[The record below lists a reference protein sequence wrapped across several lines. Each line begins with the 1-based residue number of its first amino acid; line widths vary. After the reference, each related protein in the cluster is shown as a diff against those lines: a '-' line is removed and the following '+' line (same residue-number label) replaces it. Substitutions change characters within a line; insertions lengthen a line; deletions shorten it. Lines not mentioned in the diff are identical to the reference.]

1 MNRILLRMTAAADGS
16 PKWQKIFVQGE
27 FHRGDMPGG
36 VVHATTEKFVEMI
49 ANWKKGGGN
58 GLPVDQFH
66 WGDSNDTRIRAED
79 KKAKG
84 WLEDFR
90 IAEDGDL
97 EALVKWNEDGAA
109 DINADRLR
117 YFSPSFHPAWPD
129 KSTGKPQGWT
139 LFGGGLLND
148 PYLTELPKMTASLNP
163 QTNAQPGAEHPTMKI
178 LMKKLIDAL
187 NASGIKLAH
196 DALEPEV
203 VTAFETYV
211 ANVLKGDVEH
221 VEVVKLNAT
230 MKPLVD
236 GLEPLKMQL
245 VEKSAEVVNLTAK
258 LVAAETEKVKA
269 TAAARDAAIELA
281 FDKMLTAH
289 EVLPAKKAAFTKIAL
304 AIGIPEAVAA
314 MGGTK
319 IVPAGELGTGGS
331 ADVGGKDEAKLKL
344 TALAAEH
351 VKANPSVKMSE
362 ALRAVQSKHPDLT
375 AQANAAS
382 KN

>member
-1 MNRILLRMTAAADGS
+1 MKRILLRMTAAEDGA
-16 PKWQKIFVQGE
+16 PKWQKVFVQGE

-36 VVHATTEKFVEMI
+36 VVHATTDKFREMI

-90 IAEDGDL
+90 IDEAGDL
-97 EALVKWNEDGAA
+97 EALVKWNDDGRA
-109 DINADRLR
+109 DILADRLR

-129 KSTGKPQGWT
+129 KSTGKTQGWT

-148 PYLTELPKMTASLNP
+148 PYLTELPKMTASITP
-163 QTNAQPGAEHPTMKI
+163 QPATPEHPTMKI

-187 NASGIKLAH
+187 NASGIKLAQ

-203 VTAFETYV
+203 VTAFEAYV

-221 VEVVKLNAT
+221 AEIVKLSAS
-230 MKPLVD
+230 MKPLVE
-236 GLEPLKMQL
+236 GLEPLKLQL

-258 LVAAETEKVKA
+258 LAAAETEKVKA
-269 TAAARDAAIELA
+269 TAAVRDAAIELA

-319 IVPAGELGTGGS
+319 VVQPGEIGTGGS
-331 ADVGGKDEAKLKL
+331 ADVGGQAEAKLKL
-344 TALAAEH
+344 TALATDHA
-351 VKANPSVKMSE
+351 KATGVKMSE
-362 ALRAVQSKHPDLT
+362 ALRAMQSKHPDLVT
-375 AQANAAS
+375 QANAT
-382 KN
+382 KH